1 MKAVFSFWSTTEDSL
16 VNARN
21 WFDPKFQLYSW
32 VLAINQAKKW
42 YDRVEIVTDSL
53 ALPIF
58 EKLKLPYT
66 EITTVLDELIDYDKA
81 SWALGKIKAYQIQNE
96 PFVHIDND
104 VFLLQDILK
113 PFENESIVCQN
124 IENGFQYKSYYE
136 PMLEM
141 LEESGVNILNK
152 DGLPQYWR
160 LTEDSPCMAVYLCND
175 LRFNEEYCRAA
186 FNFVDTNEKLLYN
199 LERSITVPLCFSVI
213 FEQYLAGQIAWELG
227 VPITPICPTRIDFE
241 GNPYANF
248 LELEGRGYVHIWGA
262 KRNEEWF
269 KNLEKIIKRDY
280 PEQFEII
287 QSFY

>member
-21 WFDPKFQLYSW
+21 WFDPKYQLYSW
-32 VLAINQAKKW
+32 VLAINQARKW
-42 YDRVEIVTDSL
+42 YDKVEIVTDSL

-104 VFLLQDILK
+104 VFLLQDLLK
-113 PFENESIVCQN
+113 PFENERIVCQN
-124 IENGFQYKSYYE
+124 IENGDQFKNYYE
-136 PMLEM
+136 PMLFS
-141 LEESGVNILNK
+141 LEENGVNILDKN
-152 DGLPQYWR
+152 GLPQYWR

-175 LRFNEEYCRAA
+175 LRFNEEYCRAV
-186 FNFVDTNEKLLYN
+186 FNFVDVNKEILAR
-199 LERSITVPLCFSVI
+199 LERTITVPLCYSVI
-213 FEQYLAGQIAWELG
+213 FEQYLAGQIAEQLK
-227 VPITPICPTRIDFE
+227 VPITALGE
-241 GNPYANF
+241 YGK
-248 LELEGRGYVHIWGA
+248 LHELEDRGYVHLWGA

-269 KNLEKIIKRDY
+269 SNVEKIIKRDY
-280 PEQFEII
+280 PEQFRII